1 MHSLQSSAC
10 QAPESWF
17 MVREARRRLCKL
29 NFIAFS
35 FCFFFFFQEEQLIWG
50 TEHFYLVLGLFFIL
64 FCSVLFSFIYHFQ
77 YFYNILRVLIERRE
91 LYYIAKIWLEAHLR
105 SYDRLMRA
113 KEKNSYRQSL
123 TIFVIQHCLDAS
135 FTYGTVDWNFKP
147 S

>member
-1 MHSLQSSAC
+1 MHSLQSVKHLNHDL
-10 QAPESWF
+10 WF
-17 MVREARRRLCKL
+17 ERLDADYVNL
-29 NFIAFS
+29 ISSLFRFV
-35 FCFFFFFQEEQLIWG
+35 FFFFFQEEQLIWG

-77 YFYNILRVLIERRE
+77 YFYNILGVLIERRE